1 VNVTPLKVEVW
12 SDVACPWCYIGKRRF
27 DVAVA
32 RFEHRDAVEV
42 RYRSFE
48 LDPAAPA
55 FRELAYLDHLMAKYR
70 IPMAE
75 ADAMID
81 RMIEAG
87 AQNGVVLRFD
97 KAKPGNTFDA
107 HRLLHLAAEHGMQGE
122 LKDRL
127 FRATFTKGVAIADH
141 DVLVE
146 VATDAGLEP
155 ASVRRVLETDAFG
168 SAVRAD
174 EQRAADLGITSVPFF
189 VMGGLGVSGAQP
201 PEMLL
206 QVLEDAWSERPR
218 RGTSGSEGD

>member
-1 VNVTPLKVEVW
+1 VKIEIW
-12 SDVACPWCYIGKRRF
+12 SDVACPWCYIGKRGF
-27 DVAVA
+27 DIALG

-87 AQNGVVLRFD
+87 ARNGVVLRFD

-107 HRLLHLAAEHGMQGE
+107 HRLLHLAFERGAQPE
-122 LKDRL
+122 LKDKL
-127 FRATFTKGVAIADH
+127 LRATFTKGAAIADH

-146 VATDAGLEP
+146 VAADAGLDAAE
-155 ASVRRVLETDAFG
+155 ARRVLETGAY
-168 SAVRAD
+168 AD
-174 EQRAADLGITSVPFF
+174 DVTGPRQGWLPGAARQRFECRGRKTTAHC
-189 VMGGLGVSGAQP
+189 
-201 PEMLL
+201 
-206 QVLEDAWSERPR
+206 R
-218 RGTSGSEGD
+218 RQ

>member
-1 VNVTPLKVEVW
+1 MAGPSGPPVKVEIW
-12 SDVACPWCYIGKRRF
+12 SDIACPWCYIGKRRF
-27 DVAVA
+27 DVALA
-32 RFEHRDAVEV
+32 RFEHGDAVEV

-55 FRELAYLDHLMAKYR
+55 LRELAYLDHLMAKYR
-70 IPMAE
+70 VPMAE

-97 KAKPGNTFDA
+97 KARPGNTFDA
-107 HRLLHLAAEHGMQGE
+107 HRLLHLAAARGTQGE
-122 LKDRL
+122 LKDKL
-127 FRATFTKGVAIADH
+127 FRATFTKGAAIADH
-141 DVLVE
+141 DVLVD
-146 VATDAGLEP
+146 VAADAGLDP
-155 ASVRRVLETDAFG
+155 AETRSVLETDAYA
-168 SAVRAD
+168 SDVRAD

-206 QVLEDAWSERPR
+206 RVLEDAWSEDQ
-218 RGTSGSEGD
+218 SS